1 VSLYARLG
9 VTASATPDE
18 LREAWRGLVHA
29 LHPDRHPN
37 DPGAVERLAAINA
50 AYTVLSD
57 PVELPRS
64 CAACA
69 GTGWR
74 RAGRACSKC
83 EGGVIPGI
91 GPYRMQIPRGVV
103 DGQVWVVARVAATFS
118 RSAQEVI
125 VQVPCPVQLR
135 RDGGRVRVPLPSGK
149 AVMMMVPAGSSVGRR
164 LRLRGKGGAGVDL
177 IAELV
182 QGPPPPVPVA
192 ALKIHLG

>member
-1 VSLYARLG
+1 M
-9 VTASATPDE
+9 
-18 LREAWRGLVHA
+18 
-29 LHPDRHPN
+29 
-37 DPGAVERLAAINA
+37 
-50 AYTVLSD
+50 
-57 PVELPRS
+57 RS
-64 CAACA
+64 IP
-69 GTGWR
+69 TG
-74 RAGRACSKC
+74 
-83 EGGVIPGI
+83 IPGI

-135 RDGGRVRVPLPSGK
+135 WDGGRVRVPLPSGK

-182 QGPPPPVPVA
+182 QGPRPRSRSR
-192 ALKIHLG
+192 H